1 MDHGE
6 AELRSDLVDLTG
18 VDWDELSAL
27 PDSALARSLE
37 YVLLNTS
44 TTIDQYCSFQN
55 RI

>member
-1 MDHGE
+1 MDHDE

-18 VDWDELSAL
+18 VDWDQLSAL

-37 YVLLNTS
+37 HVLRNNS
-44 TTIDQYCSFQN
+44 TTVDQYCSFQN